1 MKSFEES
8 MKEIEMIFREEAENE
23 KDADVAYIMEEAA
36 AAIKHYIPT
45 PVKNLRC
52 FEDKE
57 SGNCPECDTFL
68 TRTLHHD
75 AAPTWFCYSCGQ
87 ALHWA

>member
-8 MKEIEMIFREEAENE
+8 MKEIEMVFRDAAAD
-23 KDADVAYIMEEAA
+23 KQDADFAYIMSESAN
-36 AAIKHYIPT
+36 AIKHYIPT

-52 FEDKE
+52 FGDKE
-57 SGNCPECDTFL
+57 SGNCPKCDTFL
-68 TRTLHHD
+68 TRTLHPG

-87 ALHWA
+87 ALRWA